1 MIPEGM
7 FKSQGTGICLV
18 HANFKSGEMF
28 ILETE
33 RCIMVISYAQK
44 QLAGGG
50 EHRAWLGVRGLAC
63 IPAQAVD
70 TQLLFFPLQAPEFLF
85 CCFFV

>member
-7 FKSQGTGICLV
+7 FKSHGAEIRLV
-18 HANFKSGEMF
+18 LANFKSREMF
-28 ILETE
+28 ILGTE

-50 EHRAWLGVRGLAC
+50 EHSAC
-63 IPAQAVD
+63 
-70 TQLLFFPLQAPEFLF
+70 L
-85 CCFFV
+85 